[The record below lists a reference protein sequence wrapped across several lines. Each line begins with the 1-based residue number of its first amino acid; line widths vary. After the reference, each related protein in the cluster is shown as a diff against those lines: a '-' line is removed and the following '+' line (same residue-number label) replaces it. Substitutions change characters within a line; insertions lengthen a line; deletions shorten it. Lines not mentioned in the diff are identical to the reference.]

1 MSGASEIEWSS
12 IVVDRPRERVH
23 RVTLNRPDRRN
34 AIDNVMR
41 GELLDALHRADADD
55 DVRLTVVRGAGKCFS
70 SGYDLGSDLSAD
82 RPYET
87 APGPAGWARH
97 VQQGWMSIWDLA
109 KPVIAQVH
117 GYAMAGG
124 SELAAAC
131 DLVYIEDQ
139 AKVSHPVVRVAGTP
153 DFAFHPW
160 LVGMRNAMEQ
170 LLTGDPVTGEM
181 SVQMGFANRAF
192 PIDTLEDEVLAIAER
207 IAQVPAG
214 LLRANKRTV
223 HAAMDAMGARA
234 AIRAATDI
242 QAVLPYLDD
251 VKENLADIGNN
262 VKRQAASATS
272 TGAEETTT

>member
-1 MSGASEIEWSS
+1 M
-12 IVVDRPRERVH
+12 VDQPIERVQ
-23 RVTLNRPDRRN
+23 RLTLNRPERRN
-34 AIDNVMR
+34 ALDNATR
-41 GELLDALHRADADD
+41 TELLNALHAADADD
-55 DVRLTVVRGAGKCFS
+55 EVRLTIIRGAGPCFS

-131 DLVYIEDQ
+131 DLVYVAAD
-139 AKVSHPVVRVAGTP
+139 AKISHPVVRVAGTP

-170 LLTGDPVTGEM
+170 LLTGDAVTGDQA
-181 SVQMGFANRAF
+181 VAMGFANRAF
-192 PIDTLEDEVLAIAER
+192 PAAELEGEVLAVAER
-207 IAQVPAG
+207 IAGVPAS

-223 HAAMDAMGARA
+223 HAAMEAMGARA

-242 QAVLPYLDD
+242 QAVLPYQED
-251 VKENLADIGNN
+251 VQENLANLRSRVKEEAAAKDKKNN
-262 VKRQAASATS
+262 S
-272 TGAEETTT
+272 

>member
-1 MSGASEIEWSS
+1 
-12 IVVDRPRERVH
+12 VQRL
-23 RVTLNRPDRRN
+23 TLNRPERRN
-34 AIDNVMR
+34 AIDNATRSEM
-41 GELLDALHRADADD
+41 LQALHDADHDD
-55 DVRLTVVRGAGKCFS
+55 DVRLTIIRGAGTCFS

-131 DLVYIEDQ
+131 DLVYVSSTATI
-139 AKVSHPVVRVAGTP
+139 SHPVARVAGTP

-170 LLTGDPVTGEM
+170 LLTGDAVTGDQA
-181 SVQMGFANRAF
+181 VQMGCANRAF
-192 PIDTLEDEVLAIAER
+192 AETDLEAAVLAVAAR
-207 IAQVPAG
+207 SASVPAS

-223 HAAMDAMGARA
+223 HAAMEAMGARA

-242 QAVLPYLDD
+242 QAVLPYQDD
-251 VKENLADIGNN
+251 VRENLANIRGR
-262 VKRQAASATS
+262 VKQEAAGQRQQAAPGTEPDHGNKTS
-272 TGAEETTT
+272 TDNPGRGIVQDGS